1 MNISALVNNKIRVV
15 LDTNVILVSIS
26 RKSKYRPIFDA
37 ILMGR
42 IEVVVSNELINEYVE
57 IIERKSNSTIA
68 HNIGEALL
76 NLDNV
81 IKVEINFNWG
91 LIESDKDDN
100 KFTDCYVAGNSDIL
114 ITNDKHF
121 DVLKQVS
128 FPKIKTLDIDS
139 FLKIVISNYFPTN

>member
-42 IEVVVSNELINEYVE
+42 IDVVVSNELINEYVE

-68 HNIGEALL
+68 HNIGGSTTKLRQ
-76 NLDNV
+76 
-81 IKVEINFNWG
+81 
-91 LIESDKDDN
+91 
-100 KFTDCYVAGNSDIL
+100 CYKS
-114 ITNDKHF
+114 
-121 DVLKQVS
+121 
-128 FPKIKTLDIDS
+128 
-139 FLKIVISNYFPTN
+139 